1 MTRAVILGLILLAPV
16 VTFAQNMPDPN
27 KVAPEYRDLAE
38 KRRAEVI
45 RQIACNK
52 EAAKENVLKRDQAA
66 YVNRCM
72 DKAEKAQQAEVGPKA
87 K

>member
-1 MTRAVILGLILLAPV
+1 MIRSIILGLMLLFPAV
-16 VTFAQNMPDPN
+16 AFAQNMPDPS

-45 RQIACNK
+45 RQVACNS
-52 EAAKENVLKRDQAA
+52 EAAKEKVLRRDQAA

-72 DKAEKAQQAEVGPKA
+72 EKAEKAQQAEVGAKA